1 MQIDWMVL
9 TYLIIIVF
17 AIGGFFRGWWKEAIT
32 TFFLVGLLILLQR
45 PDWAQT
51 LIDVINQIILLIWQ
65 LVTSIFRITPTTE
78 PFQLDASSGGTW
90 VLILLLTLALAALIG
105 RLSLPGYTHRER
117 GKFFTV
123 QFAGRLLGILLGGLN
138 GFLVISLLREYL
150 DGRAL
155 PGNEPLETE
164 ISIAGG
170 SAYGPASS
178 TLAIQAVNLP
188 SLTILDSYLPW
199 LIIGLGI
206 LLLFVAIKTR
216 VNIVSSSAGK
226 KIEDQAPYGY
236 KRYDK
241 KPPAKEKPLKVEIAE
256 PE

>member
-32 TFFLVGLLILLQR
+32 TFFLVGLLVLLQR
-45 PDWAQT
+45 PDWAQI
-51 LIDVINQIILLIWQ
+51 LIDIINQIILVVWQ
-65 LVTSIFRITPTTE
+65 LVIRIFRITPANE
-78 PFQLDASSGGTW
+78 PIQLDASSGGTW
-90 VLILLLTLALAALIG
+90 ILLLLFTLAVAALAG
-105 RLSLPGYTHRER
+105 RLSLPGYPQRKK

-123 QFAGRLLGILLGGLN
+123 QFIGRILGLLLGGVN
-138 GFLVISLLREYL
+138 GFLVISLLREYM

-178 TLAIQAVNLP
+178 TLAIQAINLP

-206 LLLFVAIKTR
+206 LLIVIAIKTR
-216 VNIVSSSAGK
+216 INIVSSNDGK
-226 KIEDQAPYGY
+226 KIVDRAPYGY
-236 KRYDK
+236 QRNEK
-241 KPPAKEKPLKVEIAE
+241 KPPAKEKPIKVEIAE

>member
-1 MQIDWMVL
+1 MVL

-17 AIGGFFRGWWKEAIT
+17 AIVGFFRGWWKEAIT

-45 PDWAQT
+45 PDWAQI
-51 LIDVINQIILLIWQ
+51 LIDIINQIILFIWQ
-65 LVTSIFRITPTTE
+65 LVVRLFRITPTNE
-78 PFQLDASSGGTW
+78 PIQLDASSAGTW
-90 VLILLLTLALAALIG
+90 ILILLLTLAVAALIG
-105 RLSLPGYTHRER
+105 RLSLPGYTHREK

-123 QFAGRLLGILLGGLN
+123 QFVGRFLGLLLGGVN

-170 SAYGPASS
+170 STYGQAAS

-188 SLTILDSYLPW
+188 SITILDSYLPW

-206 LLLFVAIKTR
+206 LLLFIAIKTR
-216 VNIVSSSAGK
+216 INIVSSSAGK
-226 KIEDQAPYGY
+226 KIVDQAPYGY

-241 KPPAKEKPLKVEIAE
+241 SPPAKEKPLKVEIAE